1 MRRRHSDTNIG
12 RTVDGMPWRRLSE
25 STARDLGF
33 LIISRPGSA
42 AMTAPHASLKRKKRD
57 VLHFSSLISAHQV
70 TFLWDL
76 YISMNRP
83 FRVPR
88 AYLVGPDVMMIA
100 FHKHII
106 KKQYSGG
113 IRRELIR
120 AFRRNWDWERDL
132 TTSGE
137 GDQLVPNDR
146 LTEKFDVPTDDFSR
160 LVL

>member
-1 MRRRHSDTNIG
+1 MR
-12 RTVDGMPWRRLSE
+12 
-25 STARDLGF
+25 
-33 LIISRPGSA
+33 GSFI
-42 AMTAPHASLKRKKRD
+42 
-57 VLHFSSLISAHQV
+57 VQFSSLISAHQV

-113 IRRELIR
+113 EL
-120 AFRRNWDWERDL
+120 AL
-132 TTSGE
+132 STSL
-137 GDQLVPNDR
+137 QLQ
-146 LTEKFDVPTDDFSR
+146 FA
-160 LVL
+160 